1 MTHADNMHM
10 PHHINLLAS
19 SPDHSQIL
27 YRSRGEKTIFL
38 HGCKIKSGSGL
49 GMKLSIC
56 YAHNGDHTTG
66 TTLRYRNNFS
76 GARDWKSDQ
85 KSSTVFHSFFWCPTN
100 EFIAISAPNIFDISS
115 KALVGKMLLYM
126 CCVCSGSVRV
136 WECEDVGSLQPQATW
151 QAFHTTK
158 CLDSLHHI

>member
-1 MTHADNMHM
+1 MFVNKSNSVIPFFHFLRSAPCVMLSSTLPVNHQWMAVLNVSESAAEDNRYQNRTTILHNQCVAKQHLHAVSMMNHGVQCFNFAIFVYYIHTPFMTHADNMHM

-56 YAHNGDHTTG
+56 YAHNGDHTT
-66 TTLRYRNNFS
+66 L
-76 GARDWKSDQ
+76 Q
-85 KSSTVFHSFFWCPTN
+85 KQFFR
-100 EFIAISAPNIFDISS
+100 
-115 KALVGKMLLYM
+115 G
-126 CCVCSGSVRV
+126 
-136 WECEDVGSLQPQATW
+136 
-151 QAFHTTK
+151 
-158 CLDSLHHI
+158 